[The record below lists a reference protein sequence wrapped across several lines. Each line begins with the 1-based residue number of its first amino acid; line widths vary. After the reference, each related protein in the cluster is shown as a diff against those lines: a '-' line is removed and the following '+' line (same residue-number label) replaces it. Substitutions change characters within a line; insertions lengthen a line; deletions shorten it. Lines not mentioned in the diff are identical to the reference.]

1 MHNKSTKPKTFTDGA
16 RPRAPFFCNKK
27 NLSVPGSRQSSAA
40 KEKNALLFPKD
51 AAENLHGS
59 RTKSAKET
67 SRKVRKVREV
77 LKNGR
82 EALAWN

>member
-1 MHNKSTKPKTFTDGA
+1 MAPALGRHFFVTRKTLAYPARGSPLPPK
-16 RPRAPFFCNKK
+16 K
-27 NLSVPGSRQSSAA
+27 
-40 KEKNALLFPKD
+40 KNALLFPKD

-59 RTKSAKET
+59 RTKSAKKT

-77 LKNGR
+77 LKNDR